1 MTKSSW
7 TNQTT
12 QVKPKLIP
20 VSSIKSSFLMRNETS
35 FSEREKLH
43 ANDFLWKLMAS
54 RVEEPKVTLDSA
66 VMDTELRLEI
76 EMKK

>member
-1 MTKSSW
+1 
-7 TNQTT
+7 
-12 QVKPKLIP
+12 
-20 VSSIKSSFLMRNETS
+20 MRNETS